1 MKILAL
7 ETSAKS
13 VSVAVTEDGVPLAS
27 SYQNTGLTHSRT
39 LMPLLD
45 AMLTSSGLE
54 LQDMDALAVAA
65 GPGSFTGLRIGV
77 SALKGLAW
85 AAEKPCC
92 GVSTLEA
99 MARNLAHMDALIVC
113 AMDARRNQVYNALF
127 RARGGALERLTPD
140 RAIGIEE
147 LAKELADISAETG
160 KIVVGDGA
168 QLCYTGLLERGVS
181 CTLAPAAL
189 LMQNAVVI
197 KADTFKEGDFVDVT
211 GTSKGHGYQGVIKR
225 WGAQRTPT
233 SHGGGPVHRH
243 AGSMGSTTDPSR
255 IFKGKIGAGQMGVDQ
270 VTIQNLDIVK
280 VDADLNLIA
289 VRGAV
294 PGPKGG
300 LVLIKSTV
308 KTHRVKHADSGISN
322 NPQKASG
329 RNPQKASARNK

>member
-1 MKILAL
+1 MKKAILATKVGMTQIFD
-7 ETSAKS
+7 ENGK
-13 VSVAVTEDGVPLAS
+13 VIPVTVIE
-27 SYQNTGLTHSRT
+27 
-39 LMPLLD
+39 
-45 AMLTSSGLE
+45 
-54 LQDMDALAVAA
+54 A
-65 GPGSFTGLRIGV
+65 GPCTVVQKKTSDKEGYEAVQLGYEDIPERKLSKPEMGHLNKAGVAPKKYLREFN
-77 SALKGLAW
+77 LDN
-85 AAEKPCC
+85 AAE
-92 GVSTLEA
+92 L
-99 MARNLAHMDALIVC
+99 N
-113 AMDARRNQVYNALF
+113 
-127 RARGGALERLTPD
+127 
-140 RAIGIEE
+140 
-147 LAKELADISAETG
+147 
-160 KIVVGDGA
+160 VGDI
-168 QLCYTGLLERGVS
+168 V
-181 CTLAPAAL
+181 
-189 LMQNAVVI
+189 

-211 GTSKGHGYQGVIKR
+211 GISKGHGYQGVIKR

-322 NPQKASG
+322 NPQKASA
-329 RNPQKASARNK
+329 RVNPQKASARNK